1 MADFLINAGL
11 LAVILVTSA
20 LATNLYVK
28 WAYNRCASCGALNA
42 KRRSQCRMCSEPVGG

>member
-11 LAVILVTSA
+11 LAVILISSA

-28 WAYNRCASCGALNA
+28 WAYNRCAACGALNA
-42 KRRSQCRMCSEPVGG
+42 KRRSRCRTCSEPVGG